1 MWWKGSEMVKEDGWL
16 LGEFGGAI
24 GRGMKAR
31 KGVGLLEKEEEGLLW
46 ISEGKGEGFGW
57 GRLWNWWPLSG
68 MPRTPWTLSASR
80 KSGTRPRSTQ
90 VALYHSLLIAL
101 ACSGRGANILV
112 LFQKQ
117 ILTFATTSGGW
128 KPHQRLHTARASIWV
143 ATTPHLVSAMN
154 SRRY

>member
-1 MWWKGSEMVKEDGWL
+1 MVKEDGWL

-68 MPRTPWTLSASR
+68 MPRTPSDSLFLLSPFWNWR
-80 KSGTRPRSTQ
+80 VKKKKKG
-90 VALYHSLLIAL
+90 
-101 ACSGRGANILV
+101 GR
-112 LFQKQ
+112 
-117 ILTFATTSGGW
+117 SGGESSEFCS
-128 KPHQRLHTARASIWV
+128 LGFLFGFS
-143 ATTPHLVSAMN
+143 N
-154 SRRY
+154 